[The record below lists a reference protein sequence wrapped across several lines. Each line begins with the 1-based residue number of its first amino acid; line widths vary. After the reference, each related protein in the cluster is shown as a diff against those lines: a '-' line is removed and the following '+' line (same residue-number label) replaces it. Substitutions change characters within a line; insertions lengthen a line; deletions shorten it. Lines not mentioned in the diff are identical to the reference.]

1 MSNISCGEVCSRRI
15 PCNKK
20 GKSCCRN
27 CVEYYL
33 SPINNTY
40 RIIFVKNKN
49 NEIFRFE
56 NCTMEDIDNNVPD
69 AELIYLEKDIDIES
83 TFKTNDELEPSNN
96 MSFVKIKAEE
106 WTEINK
112 NQSLKELKVKDVNDK
127 FFEFINKKFNFNED
141 ILSEVASELIN
152 NNQIAKADMY
162 LNFIENKI
170 SNNLSDFIVNKDKNI
185 LNLYADIKY
194 RRSIIMS
201 TTPGNQRNALNKMQ
215 EARDVEKMVN
225 AIVR

>member
-1 MSNISCGEVCSRRI
+1 
-15 PCNKK
+15 
-20 GKSCCRN
+20 
-27 CVEYYL
+27 
-33 SPINNTY
+33 
-40 RIIFVKNKN
+40 
-49 NEIFRFE
+49 
-56 NCTMEDIDNNVPD
+56 
-69 AELIYLEKDIDIES
+69 
-83 TFKTNDELEPSNN
+83 

-106 WTEINK
+106 WTEISK

-141 ILSEVASELIN
+141 ILSEVANELID
-152 NNQIAKADMY
+152 NNQIAKADRY

>member
-1 MSNISCGEVCSRRI
+1 MSCGESCSRQT
-15 PCNKK
+15 PCDNK

-27 CVEYYL
+27 CFRFYTNPNKNVYKNV
-33 SPINNTY
+33 I
-40 RIIFVKNKN
+40 VKNKN
-49 NEIFRFE
+49 NEFFRFE

-83 TFKTNDELEPSNN
+83 TFKTNDELEPSNS

-106 WTEINK
+106 WTEISK

-141 ILSEVASELIN
+141 ILSEAANELID
-152 NNQIAKADMY
+152 NNQIAKADRY